1 MTGFIR
7 ISGSRTSNTKNPT
20 AKTEEMTKYR
30 RSHRECEWSDCDQTK
45 SLHVHHVLPQHKYP
59 EYVDGDYH
67 GRIGNNFICYC
78 PFHHF
83 AYHNAYATKRN
94 DKRHKNPTRLLWW
107 QVLQW
112 ADDNKI
118 SIEDLESVNR
128 AIRVSLA
135 REEEALMHHLPFL
148 ANVGSVS
155 PYIGLFGT
163 VWGIINSFQGLSD
176 ATQATI
182 NAVAPGISEA
192 LVATALGLFA
202 AIPAVVAYNRFASE
216 SDSQLQQSSVFGEEL
231 ASILYRQ
238 TVKVKN

>member
-1 MTGFIR
+1 MKNSFGLERTLHEIHTIIEELSNEELIGSLRVFKNGFGEFLR
-7 ISGSRTSNTKNPT
+7 L
-20 AKTEEMTKYR
+20 
-30 RSHRECEWSDCDQTK
+30 SDGK
-45 SLHVHHVLPQHKYP
+45 
-59 EYVDGDYH
+59 
-67 GRIGNNFICYC
+67 
-78 PFHHF
+78 
-83 AYHNAYATKRN
+83 
-94 DKRHKNPTRLLWW
+94 
-107 QVLQW
+107 
-112 ADDNKI
+112 KI
-118 SIEDLESVNR
+118 TIEDLESVNR

-135 REEEALMHHLPFL
+135 REEESLMYHLPFL

-155 PYIGLFGT
+155 PYVGLFGT

-216 SDSQLQQSSVFGEEL
+216 SDTQLQQSSIFGEEL

-238 TVKVKN
+238 TVKAKL

>member
-1 MTGFIR
+1 MVVQAVMVLLFVVSIISWIVIFERYFNLNR
-7 ISGSRTSNTKNPT
+7 IKE
-20 AKTEEMTKYR
+20 A
-30 RSHRECEWSDCDQTK
+30 
-45 SLHVHHVLPQHKYP
+45 
-59 EYVDGDYH
+59 
-67 GRIGNNFICYC
+67 
-78 PFHHF
+78 
-83 AYHNAYATKRN
+83 
-94 DKRHKNPTRLLWW
+94 
-107 QVLQW
+107 
-112 ADDNKI
+112 NKI
-118 SIEDLESVNR
+118 FEEQFWSGKDLHEIHTIIEELSNEELIGSLRVFKNGFGEFLRLSDGKKITIEDLESVNR

-135 REEEALMHHLPFL
+135 REEESLMYHLPFL

-155 PYIGLFGT
+155 PYVGLFGT

-216 SDSQLQQSSVFGEEL
+216 SDTQLQQSSIFGEEL

-238 TVKVKN
+238 TVKAKL

>member
-1 MTGFIR
+1 MDNFSIIELFLQASLIVQLVMIVLLA
-7 ISGSRTSNTKNPT
+7 ISVLSWIVIFERYFNLNKIKAANRAFEDQFWSGEDLNELYEIVKNATRDELTGSRNVFKHGFSEFLRL
-20 AKTEEMTKYR
+20 A
-30 RSHRECEWSDCDQTK
+30 
-45 SLHVHHVLPQHKYP
+45 
-59 EYVDGDYH
+59 DG
-67 GRIGNNFICYC
+67 
-78 PFHHF
+78 
-83 AYHNAYATKRN
+83 
-94 DKRHKNPTRLLWW
+94 
-107 QVLQW
+107 Q
-112 ADDNKI
+112 KI
-118 SIEDLESVNR
+118 FFSIEDLESVNR

-135 REEEALMHHLPFL
+135 REEDSLMKHLPFL

-155 PYIGLFGT
+155 PYVGLFGT

-216 SDSQLQQSSVFGEEL
+216 SDSQLQQSSIFGEEL

-238 TVKVKN
+238 TVKDKNRFTESAREES